1 MPQSTLVHPEHVP
14 KSPSV
19 PRNTAFFSTGI
30 LAGAASLPVE
40 GAFLSFQTRRPDFT
54 AGHKHI
60 RSSAL
65 HVLPRTGI
73 RFYTFDEIRFYSSQ
87 YLKLPTTLCGALGGA
102 AGGFN
107 EVVIDSLV
115 SKYRLPPIHAS
126 STQAG
131 KLFLCFGTYTFLST
145 NLSDELPPRPF
156 WRCWLM
162 GAAAGGFGS
171 AITAA
176 VVEGARGRALHTA
189 ALRGALVIGTVISV
203 QVTSCAATLRAF
215 DID

>member
-1 MPQSTLVHPEHVP
+1 MS
-14 KSPSV
+14 
-19 PRNTAFFSTGI
+19 RNTAFFATGI

-40 GAFLSFQTRRPDFT
+40 GAFLSFQARRPYFT
-54 AGHKHI
+54 AGLKHV

-87 YLKLPTTLCGALGGA
+87 YLKLPATLCGALGGA

-107 EVVIDSLV
+107 EVLIDSLI
-115 SKYRLPPIHAS
+115 SKYRFPPIHAA

-131 KLFLCFGTYTFLST
+131 KLFLCFGTYTCLST

-162 GAAAGGFGS
+162 GASAGGFGS

-176 VVEGARGRALHTA
+176 VVEGARERALQAA

-203 QVTSCAATLRAF
+203 QVTSCAATLRAY